1 MRYLLIALT
10 LLTATAAW
18 SQALQITLPNNQ
30 TELRV
35 SKDCDLARSV
45 TWTHNITVQP
55 CDALRFWFVEG
66 SCTDEPP
73 SGTTLIDSV
82 PAANVA
88 TTTSGTVTFDVRD
101 LPGLKDTCPVEDKET
116 TYKLCGSVPL
126 RGGAALDCSSKN
138 WVKDDA
144 DVVYDAKP
152 PAAPTIDNVAG
163 LDKALSVRV
172 TPPDDASKV
181 KVVATRADGTG
192 TPRELTQSVDQ
203 PLFRLE
209 NLENGVTYS
218 LTATAFDAADN
229 ESPASDAKEGTP
241 IPTRGFFDRYVESG
255 GQETGGCAAV
265 GGLAGGWVLA
275 VLGFWL
281 SSRRN
286 RS

>member
-18 SQALQITLPNNQ
+18 SQALTISLPNSQ

-35 SKDCDLARSV
+35 SRDCGQNYTV
-45 TWTHNITVQP
+45 PWTHTITIQP

-66 SCTDEPP
+66 SCSDEPP
-73 SGTTLIDSV
+73 SGTTVVETVS
-82 PAANVA
+82 AANVV
-88 TTTSGTVTFDVRD
+88 TTPQGTVTFKAGD

-126 RGGAALDCSSKN
+126 RGGTAVDCSSKN

-144 DVVYDAKP
+144 TVVYDTRP
-152 PAAPTIDNVAG
+152 PSAPTIENVAA

-172 TPPDDASKV
+172 IASGDANR
-181 KVVATRADGTG
+181 ARLTIQRADGTG
-192 TPRELTQSVDQ
+192 TRTMLQGVEQ
-203 PLFRLE
+203 PLFRVD
-209 NLENGVTYS
+209 NLENDVEYT
-218 LTATAFDAADN
+218 LTATALDAADN
-229 ESPASDAKEGTP
+229 ESPASDAKTGKP
-241 IPTRGFFDRYVESG
+241 VFTRGFFDRYVEAG
-255 GQETGGCAAV
+255 GQETGGCGAAL
-265 GGLAGGWVLA
+265 GGLSGGWVLA